1 MSAADDSRPTTAP
14 STVGSA
20 GSGPSKVAG
29 RAPSLRIHW
38 DRLSIA
44 LVGAVALTA
53 ALVTSVL
60 AVVGL
65 VSSIL
70 PVAALLVAIASVVVL
85 RTLAVRGRRRS
96 AERVPVASQ
105 EPAAGATPERHTV
118 QRPTTLF
125 NAEDPGNRS
134 AAEKNTNND
143 DGADTAVDAPVQ
155 FTAAELRAAALAVA
169 AESGDNPAVTGTPW
183 QPVQVPKPTYIEAPK
198 AEREDPAPLDLPEA
212 PKPQAKTP
220 IKNGAVAPKTAA
232 APQAEAPATPKMN
245 LDDILQRRRA

>member
-1 MSAADDSRPTTAP
+1 MSAADDSRPTTGPA
-14 STVGSA
+14 TTGRA
-20 GSGPSKVAG
+20 GSGSSKVVG
-29 RAPSLRIHW
+29 RGPSLRIHW
-38 DRLSIA
+38 GRLSIA
-44 LVGAVALTA
+44 LVGAVALSA
-53 ALVTSVL
+53 ALITSVL
-60 AVVGL
+60 AVIGL
-65 VSSIL
+65 VSSVL
-70 PVAALLVAIASVVVL
+70 PVVALLTAIASVVVL

-96 AERVPVASQ
+96 AGRVPAASQ
-105 EPAAGATPERHTV
+105 EPAAEPTPERHTA

-125 NAEDPGNRS
+125 NAEDPGNRN

-143 DGADTAVDAPVQ
+143 DADTAVDAPVQ

-169 AESGDNPAVTGTPW
+169 AESGENPAGAGTPW